1 MFCGLVPLTFL
12 CNQKSRVYLKKKFK
26 KQIKPEEMCIRG
38 KLRPIENPTFWLFW
52 AIPIYIFKHQLL
64 EALLQP
70 AVYLYASFQPIRS
83 LQRDSPWICIWQ
95 SQQRIAKTSEFWNFG
110 GEWDGVEQIIDTNYH
125 DGFQIPG

>member
-1 MFCGLVPLTFL
+1 MYKRKTEANRKPNILTVL
-12 CNQKSRVYLKKKFK
+12 SNSY
-26 KQIKPEEMCIRG
+26 
-38 KLRPIENPTFWLFW
+38 
-52 AIPIYIFKHQLL
+52 IYIFKHQLL

-95 SQQRIAKTSEFWNFG
+95 SQQRIAKTSDFWNFG